1 MTLGSPVSGLDC
13 AKPLPAP
20 PEIKI
25 SLLTGGV
32 DRPYAFG
39 LAMALAFKDIS
50 VEVIGNSVVDALEM
64 HCTPNVEFLSLYWE
78 PLENLSF
85 VLKVWKVFLFYSRLI
100 RHAAGAKAKIFHI
113 LWNNKVEL
121 FDRTLL
127 MLYYKLLGKRIV
139 FTAHNVNA
147 AKRDSIDS
155 ALNRLT
161 LRMQYRLADH
171 IFVHAKKMKTEL
183 INDFGVPERAVTVI
197 PFGINNS
204 VPNTCLTSAQAR
216 ERLGIQKGERTIL
229 FYGRIRQYKGLE
241 HLVDAFSL
249 LGAGNYRLIIA
260 GEPKKGTDAYM
271 SDIQG
276 SMKRAGTEARIIQKL
291 EFIPD
296 DETELYFKAADVSVL
311 PYTHVFQ
318 SGVLFLAYSFGLPVI
333 ATEVGSFSEDIVPG
347 RTGLLCQPR
356 DAADLARAIR
366 EYFNSELYDALD
378 HRRQEIQDYANE
390 RHSWAVVSDMTKK
403 VYTDLLAV
411 SNG

>member
-1 MTLGSPVSGLDC
+1 MTLSSPVSCPDC

-20 PEIKI
+20 HEIKI

-39 LAMALAFKDIS
+39 LAMALASKDIS
-50 VEVIGNSVVDALEM
+50 LEVIGNSVVDALEM
-64 HCTPNVEFLSLYWE
+64 HCTPNVAFLSLYWE

-85 VLKVWKVFLFYSRLI
+85 VIKVWQVFLFYSRLI
-100 RHAAGAKAKIFHI
+100 RHAAGAKTKIFHI

-127 MLYYKLLGKRIV
+127 MLFYKLLGKRIV

-147 AKRDSIDS
+147 AKRDSADS

-161 LRMQYRLADH
+161 LRMQYRLANH

-183 INDFGVPERAVTVI
+183 LDDFGVPERAVTVI

-216 ERLGIQKGERTIL
+216 ERLGIQAGERTIL
-229 FYGRIRQYKGLE
+229 FFGRIRQYKGLE
-241 HLVDAFSL
+241 YLVEAFSL
-249 LGAGNYRLIIA
+249 LGAGNYRLIVA
-260 GEPKKGTDAYM
+260 GEPKKGTDAYLT
-271 SDIQG
+271 DIQG
-276 SMKRAGTEARIIQKL
+276 SMRRAGTEGRIIQKL

-333 ATEVGSFSEDIVPG
+333 ATDVGSFSEDIVPG

-390 RHSWAVVSDMTKK
+390 RHSWAVVSDITKK

-411 SNG
+411 SNS